1 MKTITWKEAVA
12 TMNGMAFILA
22 NLSAKLEIEVE
33 SIPDFLEKLKMVSCM
48 EEEQAMIKDPQWRL
62 STL

>member
-12 TMNGMAFILA
+12 TMDGMAFILA

-33 SIPDFLEKLKMVSCM
+33 SITEFY
-48 EEEQAMIKDPQWRL
+48 MI
-62 STL
+62 